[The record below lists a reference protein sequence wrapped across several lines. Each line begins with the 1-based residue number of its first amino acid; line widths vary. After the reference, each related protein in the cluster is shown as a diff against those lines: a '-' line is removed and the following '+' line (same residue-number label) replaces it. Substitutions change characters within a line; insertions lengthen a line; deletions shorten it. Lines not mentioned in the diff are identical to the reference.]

1 MEKSLKINLELLIHD
16 MLLNNDCI
24 VIPNFGAFVC
34 NYKSAVI
41 ESNKSLIL
49 PPSKEITFNPLLTKN
64 DGILS
69 TKIAQLLKCS
79 YPQAL
84 QYIENHIYFWKIS
97 LQHHNYLELNELG
110 SFRVDDN
117 NKWIF
122 TQNNELNFWADSY
135 ALSPLKINPI
145 QQNKIL
151 ETTEIQTVHS
161 YKKQNLKKLAIAASI
176 FFPLLFGSIWI
187 SMHKSVNQNWESL
200 DFLQWLNSKQSNEI
214 EVPKKVA
221 DMDISLNEV
230 KTFFDEDEIKT
241 LEKIGHLGE
250 DTVWK
255 TEKGQRVWEDNKIE
269 TKTTS
274 TIETKQSET
283 KIVKEK
289 NTENTNINQNTP
301 SISEEKFAIIA
312 GCFSSIENAEKYVNE
327 LKSKGYPAKVFGT
340 TKTGLHRVAI
350 STFNNET
357 EALENLS
364 QLRLTFAGNTW
375 LLNN

>member
-1 MEKSLKINLELLIHD
+1 MEKLLKINLELLIHD
-16 MLLNNDCI
+16 LLLNNDCI

-69 TKIAQLLKCS
+69 TKIAQILKCS
-79 YPQAL
+79 YPEAL
-84 QYIENHIYFWKIS
+84 QYIENHIHFWKIS
-97 LQHHNYLELNELG
+97 LQNHNYLELNELG
-110 SFRVDDN
+110 SFRVDEN

-122 TQNNELNFWADSY
+122 TQNNELNFWDDAY
-135 ALSPLKINPI
+135 ALSPIKINPI

-187 SMHKSVNQNWESL
+187 SMEKSVTQNWESL
-200 DFLQWLNSKQSNEI
+200 DFFQWLNSTQKTEI
-214 EVPKKVA
+214 EVTKKVA
-221 DMDISLNEV
+221 DMDISINEV
-230 KTFFDEDEIKT
+230 KTFFDEDEVKT

-255 TEKGQRVWEDNKIE
+255 TEKGQRVWEEEKIY
-269 TKTTS
+269 TKTT
-274 TIETKQSET
+274 TTVENKKVET
-283 KIVKEK
+283 KIIKEK
-289 NTENTNINQNTP
+289 NKENKNITEITP
-301 SISEEKFAIIA
+301 STSEEKFAIIA
-312 GCFSSIENAEKYVNE
+312 GCFSSLENADKYVNE
-327 LKSKGYPAKVFGT
+327 LKSKGYPAKVFGI

-350 STFNNET
+350 STFNSET
-357 EALENLS
+357 EALQNLS
-364 QLRLTFAGNTW
+364 QLRLNFSVNTW